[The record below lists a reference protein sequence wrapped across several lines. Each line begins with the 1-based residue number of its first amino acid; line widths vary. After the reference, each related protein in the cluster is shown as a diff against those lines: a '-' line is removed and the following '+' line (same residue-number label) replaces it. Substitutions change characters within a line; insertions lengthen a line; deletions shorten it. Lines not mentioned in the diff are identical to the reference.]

1 MTKQEQRA
9 YENGR
14 RIAEHVV
21 GRIGQVGAATRGSLA
36 HVRYTRDALRKA
48 YDQGY
53 WDVLL
58 GL

>member
-1 MTKQEQRA
+1 MTEQEKKA
-9 YENGR
+9 YESGR
-14 RIAEHVV
+14 RMAEHVIS
-21 GRIGQVGAATRGSLA
+21 RIGETGAMERGSLA
-36 HVRYTRDALRKA
+36 DIRYVRKSLSEA

>member
-14 RIAEHVV
+14 RIAEHVIS
-21 GRIGQVGAATRGSLA
+21 RIGETGAMERG
-36 HVRYTRDALRKA
+36 
-48 YDQGY
+48 GY

>member
-1 MTKQEQRA
+1 MTKQEQKA

-14 RIAEHVV
+14 RMAEHVIS
-21 GRIGQVGAATRGSLA
+21 RIGEVGAMERGSLA
-36 HVRYTRDALRKA
+36 DIRYVRVSLREA

>member
-1 MTKQEQRA
+1 MTKQEQKA

-14 RIAEHVV
+14 RMAEHVI
-21 GRIGQVGAATRGSLA
+21 GRIGQVGAAMRGSLA
-36 HVRYTRDALRKA
+36 DIRYIRKSLSEA

>member
-1 MTKQEQRA
+1 MIKQEQRA

-14 RIAEHVV
+14 RIAEHVIS
-21 GRIGQVGAATRGSLA
+21 RIGETGAMERGSLA
-36 HVRYTRDALRKA
+36 HVRYTGDTLREA
-48 YDQGY
+48 YDRGY

>member
-1 MTKQEQRA
+1 MIKQEQKA
-9 YENGR
+9 YESGR
-14 RIAEHVV
+14 RMAEHVIS
-21 GRIGQVGAATRGSLA
+21 RIGQVGAATRGSLA

>member
-1 MTKQEQRA
+1 MPKHAQGA

-14 RIAEHVV
+14 RIAEHVIS
-21 GRIGQVGAATRGSLA
+21 RIGQVGAATRGSLA